1 MAAKLTLLLPLLLS
15 LSVSPHTVHNSRGM
29 NTTGVNTPKIDTHSH
44 IYPDF
49 YRDAVIASGQ
59 VPGPDGNSAPPNWT
73 LTPISNS

>member
-1 MAAKLTLLLPLLLS
+1 MAAKLLTLLLSLLLS
-15 LSVSPHTVHNSRGM
+15 LSVSLHAVHNSRGA
-29 NTTGVNTPKIDTHSH
+29 GVNTPKIDTHSH
-44 IYPDF
+44 IHPDF